1 MAERDN
7 GGNKRLISFA
17 VAAIDADVIGNEL
30 VSIDGTVVGWVTSG
44 GFAHASKTSVALAMV
59 PKEFAL
65 RNDGWTVE
73 LLGQSLKANLI
84 NEPLFDAN
92 ASQVRS

>member
-1 MAERDN
+1 MKNQA
-7 GGNKRLISFA
+7 K
-17 VAAIDADVIGNEL
+17 VVVIG
-30 VSIDGTVVGWVTSG
+30 GGVVDWVTSG

-59 PKEFAL
+59 PKEFVL

-84 NEPLFDAN
+84 NKPLFDAN
-92 ASQVRS
+92 ANRMRS